1 MYAGHRHPCA
11 RLVLA
16 FQGQWHDPFW
26 PLVVVQSEGMTTIPL
41 YIAAF
46 IAFIAFREEALARG
60 GSARCDRAPAD
71 AGPFFLSLSRYSP
84 RGANPFSATKG

>member
-1 MYAGHRHPCA
+1 M
-11 RLVLA
+11 LA

-60 GSARCDRAPAD
+60 GSRSLRSRACRCWPH
-71 AGPFFLSLSRYSP
+71 FLSLSRYSP
-84 RGANPFSATKG
+84 RDANPFSTTKG